1 MALAHNAVQEW
12 NDASRHLLHNCA
24 IGHTIMNKRVLTAL
38 YLVSLMLL
46 SGCLGSVR
54 DEVVT
59 TELPEDWQTRIGRTV
74 SQPQLVQYDS
84 CMELE
89 YNLKSSIAEEY
100 RTQLLQAVEEL
111 YYYGGGFFD
120 DGMVAESAME
130 DSSASAG
137 SAQPQTRTAGEDFS
151 GTNNQEQG
159 VDEADFIKTD
169 GYYIYVLQG
178 STLSIM
184 SIPEFGEI
192 DFASNT
198 TIEGSPISMM
208 LQGDRLIVLSSYN
221 PWSIDSEDPLYEY
234 LRWGGDYSEWRVNSM
249 TKYTTYDIS
258 NRTQPEIVQELYLEG
273 YNVDARE
280 IDGSIRA
287 ITHSWLNIPNLMSWL
302 NMPSVYYDLKWDD
315 PERKV
320 YREMIAYET
329 IQSNDEILGA
339 MDLEDLIPK
348 IYQRTNGEIIQHDM
362 RSESC
367 TNFAKPMD
375 GSSRGFTNI
384 LSLDLFSPTFD
395 FESDHLLGN
404 HPLVYA
410 SKDALVL
417 TENSWD
423 WWWFWGQDDAME
435 MTNIHTFDISV
446 PGVTT
451 YTGSGRIDGQ
461 ILNQFSI
468 SEYEGVLRVATTVG
482 QWNRWWM
489 DDPEPMSSSVITLVR
504 GVDIET
510 DQQVLLEYGRLD
522 GIAENERIWSA
533 RFVEDRAYLVTFE
546 QIDPLWTIDLSNPTT
561 PTILGELEVP
571 GVSTYIHPLHD
582 DMLLTIGMGPAGE
595 DGLGLDW
602 SSTRLSTFNIS
613 DLTQPAVADTLMLSP
628 VEDPETSGW
637 TWSYSEAK
645 YEHKA
650 FQYWGPKEMLAV
662 PLSTYRWVESY
673 NDEGRYNWHYEYVSK
688 AIIVNVD
695 EATGAM
701 SIHGEVNHSSLINQD
716 EGNYWWGG
724 NENIRRTI
732 FMGDYIYAFSG
743 AGITAHN
750 LTSMELSDVEVFDL
764 DQPEYEYYLY

>member
-1 MALAHNAVQEW
+1 MVT
-12 NDASRHLLHNCA
+12 S
-24 IGHTIMNKRVLTAL
+24 IVLVL
-38 YLVSLMLL
+38 LMLAA
-46 SGCLGSVR
+46 GCIGNVR
-54 DEVVT
+54 DEMNF
-59 TELPEDWQTRIGRTV
+59 TELPDDWKTKTQRTI
-74 SQPQLVQYDS
+74 SQPQLVQFDS
-84 CMELE
+84 CDNME
-89 YNLKSSIAEEY
+89 YSLKASIAEEY
-100 RTQLLQAVEEL
+100 RTELLQAVEEM
-111 YYYGGGFFD
+111 YYWGGGWLE
-120 DGMVAESAME
+120 DGMVAE
-130 DSSASAG
+130 ASMDGDTAT
-137 SAQPQTRTAGEDFS
+137 SNVAKSQPTRTEGEDFS

-178 STLSIM
+178 SSLSIM
-184 SIPEFGEI
+184 EIPEFGEI
-192 DFASNT
+192 EFASNSS
-198 TIEGSPISMM
+198 IEGSPISMM
-208 LQGDRLIVLSSYN
+208 LQDDRLIVLSSYN
-221 PWSIDSEDPLYEY
+221 PWSINSEDDLYEY
-234 LRWGGDYSEWRVNSM
+234 LRWGGEYSQWRVNSL
-249 TKYTTYDIS
+249 TKYTTFDIS
-258 NRTQPEIVQELYLEG
+258 NRSSPEIIQELYLEG

-287 ITHSWLNIPNLMSWL
+287 ITHSWLNIPGLLNWL
-302 NMPSVYYDLKWDD
+302 NMPSAYYELQWDD
-315 PERKV
+315 PERKT

-329 IQSNDEILGA
+329 IQANDEVLEAIA
-339 MDLEDLIPK
+339 LEDLVPK
-348 IYQRTNGEIIQHDM
+348 IYQRVGGEIVEHDM

-367 TNFAKPMD
+367 ENFAQPMD
-375 GSSRGFTNI
+375 GFSRGFTNI

-395 FESDHLLGN
+395 FESDHLLSN

-423 WWWFWGQDDAME
+423 WWWFWGQDDVDE

-461 ILNQFSI
+461 ILNQFCI
-468 SEYEGVLRVATTVG
+468 SEHEGVLRIATTVG

-489 DDPEPMSSSVITLVR
+489 EDPEPMSSSIVTLVR
-504 GVDIET
+504 GVNPET

-522 GIAENERIWSA
+522 GIAEDERIWSA

-546 QIDPLWTIDLSNPTT
+546 QIDPLWTIDLSDPAT

-582 DMLLTIGMGPAGE
+582 GMLLTIGMGPAGE

-613 DLTQPAVADTLMLSP
+613 DVTQPAVADTLMLSP
-628 VEDPETSGW
+628 VNDPEDNRW

-662 PLSTYRWVESY
+662 PLSTYRYIESH
-673 NDEGRYNWHYEYVSK
+673 DEDIGYHWSYEYISK

-695 EATGAM
+695 EATGSM
-701 SIHGEVNHSSLINQD
+701 SIHGEVNHSSLLND
-716 EGNYWWGG
+716 EERNHWWGG
-724 NENIRRTI
+724 NENIRRTV
-732 FMGDYIYAFSG
+732 FMGDYIYAISG
-743 AGITAHN
+743 AGITAHH
-750 LTSMELSDVEVFDL
+750 LDTMELSDVVMFEV
-764 DQPEYEYYLY
+764 EYSEYAYYY

>member
-1 MALAHNAVQEW
+1 MGRPKHVAF
-12 NDASRHLLHNCA
+12 LLIA
-24 IGHTIMNKRVLTAL
+24 
-38 YLVSLMLL
+38 LML
-46 SGCLGSVR
+46 SAGCIGKVR
-54 DEVVT
+54 DEINF
-59 TELPEDWQTRIGRTV
+59 TELPDDWKTKTQRTI
-74 SQPQLVQYDS
+74 SQPQLVQFDS
-84 CMELE
+84 CDDME
-89 YNLKSSIAEEY
+89 YSLKASIAEEY
-100 RTQLLQAVEEL
+100 RTGLLQAVEET
-111 YYYGGGFFD
+111 YYWGGGWLE
-120 DGMVAESAME
+120 DGVVAE
-130 DSSASAG
+130 ASMDGDTATITVPK
-137 SAQPQTRTAGEDFS
+137 SQPTRTEGEDFS

-178 STLSIM
+178 SSLSIM
-184 SIPEFGEI
+184 GIPEFGEI
-192 DFASNT
+192 EFASNSS
-198 TIEGSPISMM
+198 IEGSPISMM
-208 LQGDRLIVLSSYN
+208 LQDDRLIVLSSYN
-221 PWSIDSEDPLYEY
+221 PWSINSEDDLYEY
-234 LRWGGDYSEWRVNSM
+234 LRWGGEYSQWRVNSL
-249 TKYTTYDIS
+249 TKYTTFDIS
-258 NRTQPEIVQELYLEG
+258 NRSSPEIIQELYLEG

-287 ITHSWLNIPNLMSWL
+287 ITHSWLNIPGLSNWL
-302 NMPSVYYDLKWDD
+302 NMPSAYYDLEWDD
-315 PERKV
+315 PERKT

-329 IQSNDEILGA
+329 IQANDEVLEAIE
-339 MDLEDLIPK
+339 LEDLVPK
-348 IYQRTNGEIIQHDM
+348 IYQRVDGEIIEHDM

-367 TNFAKPMD
+367 ENFAQPMD
-375 GSSRGFTNI
+375 GFSRGFTNI
-384 LSLDLFSPTFD
+384 LSLDLFSPTFN
-395 FESDHLLGN
+395 FESDHLLSN

-423 WWWFWGQDDAME
+423 WWWFWGQDEVDE
-435 MTNIHTFDISV
+435 MTNIHTFDISI

-461 ILNQFSI
+461 ILNQFCI
-468 SEYEGVLRVATTVG
+468 SEHEGVLRIATTVG

-489 DDPEPMSSSVITLVR
+489 EDPEPMSSSLITLVR
-504 GVDIET
+504 GVNPET

-522 GIAENERIWSA
+522 GIAEDERIWSA

-546 QIDPLWTIDLSNPTT
+546 QIDPLWTIDLSNPAT

-582 DMLLTIGMGPAGE
+582 GMLLTIGMGPAGE

-628 VEDPETSGW
+628 VNDPEDNRW
-637 TWSYSEAK
+637 TWSYSEAM

-662 PLSTYRWVESY
+662 PLSTYRYIESY
-673 NDEGRYNWHYEYVSK
+673 EEDDGYHWSYEYVSK

-695 EATGAM
+695 EATGNM
-701 SIHGEVNHSSLINQD
+701 SVHGEVNHSSLVNH
-716 EGNYWWGG
+716 EGVNHWWGG

-732 FMGDYIYAFSG
+732 FMGDFIYAFSG
-743 AGITAHN
+743 AGITVHN
-750 LTSMELSDVEVFDL
+750 LTDMELTDVVMFEVEY
-764 DQPEYEYYLY
+764 PEYAYYDS

>member
-1 MALAHNAVQEW
+1 MLAAG
-12 NDASRHLLHNCA
+12 C
-24 IGHTIMNKRVLTAL
+24 IGN
-38 YLVSLMLL
+38 
-46 SGCLGSVR
+46 VR
-54 DEVVT
+54 DEINF
-59 TELPEDWQTRIGRTV
+59 TELPDDWKTKTQRTI
-74 SQPQLVQYDS
+74 SQPQLVQFDS
-84 CMELE
+84 CDNME
-89 YNLKSSIAEEY
+89 YSLKASIAEEY
-100 RTQLLQAVEEL
+100 RTELLQAVEEM
-111 YYYGGGFFD
+111 YYWGGGWLE
-120 DGMVAESAME
+120 DGMVAEAAM
-130 DSSASAG
+130 DGDAATSNVAKS
-137 SAQPQTRTAGEDFS
+137 QPTRTEGEDFS

-178 STLSIM
+178 SSLSIM
-184 SIPEFGEI
+184 EIPEFGEI
-192 DFASNT
+192 EFASNSS
-198 TIEGSPISMM
+198 IEGSPISMM
-208 LQGDRLIVLSSYN
+208 LQDDRLIVLSSYN
-221 PWSIDSEDPLYEY
+221 PWSISSEDDLYEY
-234 LRWGGDYSEWRVNSM
+234 LRWGGEYSQWRVNSL
-249 TKYTTYDIS
+249 TKYTTFDIS
-258 NRTQPEIVQELYLEG
+258 NRSSPEIIQELYLEG

-287 ITHSWLNIPNLMSWL
+287 ITHSWLNIPGLSNWL
-302 NMPSVYYDLKWDD
+302 NMPSAYYELQWDD
-315 PERKV
+315 PERKT

-329 IQSNDEILGA
+329 IQANDEVLEAIA
-339 MDLEDLIPK
+339 LEDLVPK
-348 IYQRTNGEIIQHDM
+348 IYQRVGGEIIEHDM

-367 TNFAKPMD
+367 ENFAQPMD
-375 GSSRGFTNI
+375 GFSRGFTNI

-395 FESDHLLGN
+395 FESDHLLSN

-423 WWWFWGQDDAME
+423 WWWFWGQDEVDE

-461 ILNQFSI
+461 ILNQFCI
-468 SEYEGVLRVATTVG
+468 SEHEGVLRIATTVG

-489 DDPEPMSSSVITLVR
+489 EDPEPMSSSIVTLVR
-504 GVDIET
+504 GVNPET

-522 GIAENERIWSA
+522 GIAEDERIWSA

-546 QIDPLWTIDLSNPTT
+546 QIDPLWTIDLSDPAT

-582 DMLLTIGMGPAGE
+582 GMLLTIGMGPAGE

-613 DLTQPAVADTLMLSP
+613 DVTQPAVADTLMLSP
-628 VEDPETSGW
+628 VNDPEDNRW

-662 PLSTYRWVESY
+662 PLSTYRYIESH
-673 NDEGRYNWHYEYVSK
+673 DEDVGYHWSYEYISK

-695 EATGAM
+695 EATGSM
-701 SIHGEVNHSSLINQD
+701 SIHGEVNHSSLLND
-716 EGNYWWGG
+716 EERNHWWGG
-724 NENIRRTI
+724 NENIRRTV
-732 FMGDYIYAFSG
+732 FMGDYIYAISG
-743 AGITAHN
+743 AGITAHH
-750 LTSMELSDVEVFDL
+750 LDTMELSDVVMFEV
-764 DQPEYEYYLY
+764 EYSEYAYYY

>member
-1 MALAHNAVQEW
+1 MLAAG
-12 NDASRHLLHNCA
+12 C
-24 IGHTIMNKRVLTAL
+24 IGN
-38 YLVSLMLL
+38 
-46 SGCLGSVR
+46 VR
-54 DEVVT
+54 DEINF
-59 TELPEDWQTRIGRTV
+59 TELPDDWKTKTQRTI
-74 SQPQLVQYDS
+74 SQPQLVQFDS
-84 CMELE
+84 CDNME
-89 YNLKSSIAEEY
+89 YSLKASIAEEY
-100 RTQLLQAVEEL
+100 RTELLQAVEEM
-111 YYYGGGFFD
+111 YYWGGGWLE
-120 DGMVAESAME
+120 DGMVAEAAM
-130 DSSASAG
+130 DGDAATSNVAKS
-137 SAQPQTRTAGEDFS
+137 QPTRTEGEDFS

-178 STLSIM
+178 SSLSIM
-184 SIPEFGEI
+184 EIPEFGEI
-192 DFASNT
+192 EFASNSS
-198 TIEGSPISMM
+198 IEGSPISMM
-208 LQGDRLIVLSSYN
+208 LQDDRLIVLSSYN
-221 PWSIDSEDPLYEY
+221 PWSINSEDDLYEY
-234 LRWGGDYSEWRVNSM
+234 LRWGGEYSQWRVNSL
-249 TKYTTYDIS
+249 TKYTTFDIS
-258 NRTQPEIVQELYLEG
+258 NRSSPEIIQELYLEG

-287 ITHSWLNIPNLMSWL
+287 ITHSWLNIPGLSNWL
-302 NMPSVYYDLKWDD
+302 NMPSAYYELQWDD
-315 PERKV
+315 PERKT

-329 IQSNDEILGA
+329 IQANDEVLEAIA
-339 MDLEDLIPK
+339 LEDLVPK
-348 IYQRTNGEIIQHDM
+348 IYQRVGGEIIEHDM

-367 TNFAKPMD
+367 ENFAQPMD
-375 GSSRGFTNI
+375 GFSRGFTNI

-395 FESDHLLGN
+395 FESDHLLSN

-423 WWWFWGQDDAME
+423 WWWFWGQDDVDE

-461 ILNQFSI
+461 ILNQFCI
-468 SEYEGVLRVATTVG
+468 SEHEGVLRIATTVG

-489 DDPEPMSSSVITLVR
+489 EDPEPMSSSIVTLVR
-504 GVDIET
+504 GVNPET
-510 DQQVLLEYGRLD
+510 DQQVLLEYGHLD
-522 GIAENERIWSA
+522 GIAEDERIWSA

-546 QIDPLWTIDLSNPTT
+546 QIDPLWTIDLSDPAT

-582 DMLLTIGMGPAGE
+582 GMLLTIGMGPAGE

-613 DLTQPAVADTLMLSP
+613 DVTQPAVADTLMLSP
-628 VEDPETSGW
+628 VNDPEDNRW

-662 PLSTYRWVESY
+662 PLSTYRYIESH
-673 NDEGRYNWHYEYVSK
+673 DEDVGYHWSYEYISK

-695 EATGAM
+695 EATGSM
-701 SIHGEVNHSSLINQD
+701 SIHGEVNHSSLLND
-716 EGNYWWGG
+716 EERNHWWGG
-724 NENIRRTI
+724 NENIRRTV
-732 FMGDYIYAFSG
+732 FMGDYIYAISG
-743 AGITAHN
+743 AGITAHH
-750 LTSMELSDVEVFDL
+750 LDTMELSDVVMFEV
-764 DQPEYEYYLY
+764 EYSEYAYYY

>member
-1 MALAHNAVQEW
+1 
-12 NDASRHLLHNCA
+12 
-24 IGHTIMNKRVLTAL
+24 MNKRMVTSIGLVL
-38 YLVSLMLL
+38 LMLAA
-46 SGCLGSVR
+46 GCIGNVR
-54 DEVVT
+54 DEIII
-59 TELPEDWQTRIGRTV
+59 ELPDDWKTKTSRTI
-74 SQPQLVQYDS
+74 SQPQLVQFDS
-84 CMELE
+84 CDNME
-89 YNLKSSIAEEY
+89 YSLKASIAEEY
-100 RTQLLQAVEEL
+100 RTELLQAVEEM
-111 YYYGGGFFD
+111 YYWGGGWLE
-120 DGMVAESAME
+120 DGMVAE
-130 DSSASAG
+130 ASMDGDTAT
-137 SAQPQTRTAGEDFS
+137 SNVAKSQPTRTEGEDFS

-178 STLSIM
+178 SSLSIM
-184 SIPEFGEI
+184 EIPEFGEI
-192 DFASNT
+192 EFASNSS
-198 TIEGSPISMM
+198 IEGSPISMM
-208 LQGDRLIVLSSYN
+208 LQDDRLIVLSSYN
-221 PWSIDSEDPLYEY
+221 PWSISSEDDLYEY
-234 LRWGGDYSEWRVNSM
+234 LRWGGEYSQWRVNSL
-249 TKYTTYDIS
+249 TKYTTFDIS
-258 NRTQPEIVQELYLEG
+258 NRSSPEIIQELYLEG

-287 ITHSWLNIPNLMSWL
+287 ITHSWLNIPGLSNWL
-302 NMPSVYYDLKWDD
+302 NMPSAYYELQWDD
-315 PERKV
+315 PERKT

-329 IQSNDEILGA
+329 IQANDEVLEAIA
-339 MDLEDLIPK
+339 LEDLVPK
-348 IYQRTNGEIIQHDM
+348 IYQRVGGEIIEHDM

-367 TNFAKPMD
+367 ENFAQPMD
-375 GSSRGFTNI
+375 GFSRGFTNI

-395 FESDHLLGN
+395 FESDHLLSN

-423 WWWFWGQDDAME
+423 WWWFWGQDDVDE

-461 ILNQFSI
+461 ILNQFCI
-468 SEYEGVLRVATTVG
+468 SEHEGVLRIATTVG

-489 DDPEPMSSSVITLVR
+489 EDPEPMSSSIVTLVR
-504 GVDIET
+504 GVNPET

-522 GIAENERIWSA
+522 GIAEDERIWSA

-546 QIDPLWTIDLSNPTT
+546 QIDPLWTIDLSDPAT

-582 DMLLTIGMGPAGE
+582 GMLLTIGMGPAGE

-613 DLTQPAVADTLMLSP
+613 DVTQPAVADTLMLSP
-628 VEDPETSGW
+628 VNDPEDNRW

-662 PLSTYRWVESY
+662 PLSTYRYIESH
-673 NDEGRYNWHYEYVSK
+673 DEDVGYHWSYEYISK

-695 EATGAM
+695 EATGSM
-701 SIHGEVNHSSLINQD
+701 SIHGEVNHSSLLND
-716 EGNYWWGG
+716 EERNHWWGG
-724 NENIRRTI
+724 NENIRRTV
-732 FMGDYIYAFSG
+732 FMGDYIYAISG
-743 AGITAHN
+743 AGITAHH
-750 LTSMELSDVEVFDL
+750 LDTMELSDVVMFEV
-764 DQPEYEYYLY
+764 EYSEYAYYY

>member
-1 MALAHNAVQEW
+1 
-12 NDASRHLLHNCA
+12 
-24 IGHTIMNKRVLTAL
+24 MNKRMVTSIVLVL
-38 YLVSLMLL
+38 LMLAA
-46 SGCLGSVR
+46 GCIGNVR
-54 DEVVT
+54 DEMNF
-59 TELPEDWQTRIGRTV
+59 TELPDDWKTKTQRTI
-74 SQPQLVQYDS
+74 SQPQLVQFDS
-84 CMELE
+84 CDNME
-89 YNLKSSIAEEY
+89 YSLKASIAEEY
-100 RTQLLQAVEEL
+100 RTELLQAVEEM
-111 YYYGGGFFD
+111 YYWGGGWLE
-120 DGMVAESAME
+120 DGMVAE
-130 DSSASAG
+130 ASMDGDTAT
-137 SAQPQTRTAGEDFS
+137 SNVAKSQPTRTEGEDFS

-178 STLSIM
+178 SSLSIM
-184 SIPEFGEI
+184 EIPEFGEI
-192 DFASNT
+192 EFASNSS
-198 TIEGSPISMM
+198 IEGSPISMM
-208 LQGDRLIVLSSYN
+208 LQDDRLIVLSSYN
-221 PWSIDSEDPLYEY
+221 PWSISSEDDLYEY
-234 LRWGGDYSEWRVNSM
+234 LRWGGEYSQWRVNSL
-249 TKYTTYDIS
+249 TKYTTFDIS
-258 NRTQPEIVQELYLEG
+258 NRSSPEIIQELYLEG

-287 ITHSWLNIPNLMSWL
+287 ITHSWLNIPGLSNWL
-302 NMPSVYYDLKWDD
+302 NMPSAYYELQWDD
-315 PERKV
+315 PERKT

-329 IQSNDEILGA
+329 IQANDEVLEAIA
-339 MDLEDLIPK
+339 LEDLVPK
-348 IYQRTNGEIIQHDM
+348 IYQRVGGEIIEHDM

-367 TNFAKPMD
+367 ENFAQPMD
-375 GSSRGFTNI
+375 GFSRGFTNI

-395 FESDHLLGN
+395 FESDHLLSN

-423 WWWFWGQDDAME
+423 WWWFWGQDEVDE

-461 ILNQFSI
+461 ILNQFCI
-468 SEYEGVLRVATTVG
+468 SEHEGVLRIATTVG

-489 DDPEPMSSSVITLVR
+489 EDPEPMSSSIVTLVR
-504 GVDIET
+504 GVNPET

-522 GIAENERIWSA
+522 GIAEDERIWSA

-546 QIDPLWTIDLSNPTT
+546 QIDPLWTIDLSDPAT

-582 DMLLTIGMGPAGE
+582 GMLLTIGMGPAGE

-613 DLTQPAVADTLMLSP
+613 DVTQPAVADTLMLSP
-628 VEDPETSGW
+628 VNDPEDNRW

-662 PLSTYRWVESY
+662 PLSTYRYIESH
-673 NDEGRYNWHYEYVSK
+673 DEDIGYHWSYEYISK

-695 EATGAM
+695 EATGSM
-701 SIHGEVNHSSLINQD
+701 SIHGEVNHSSLLND
-716 EGNYWWGG
+716 EERNHWWGG

-732 FMGDYIYAFSG
+732 FMGDYIYAISG
-743 AGITAHN
+743 AGITAHH
-750 LTSMELSDVEVFDL
+750 LDTMELSDVVMFEV
-764 DQPEYEYYLY
+764 EYSEYAYYY

>member
-1 MALAHNAVQEW
+1 
-12 NDASRHLLHNCA
+12 
-24 IGHTIMNKRVLTAL
+24 MNKRMVTSIGLVL
-38 YLVSLMLL
+38 LMLAA
-46 SGCLGSVR
+46 GCIGNVR
-54 DEVVT
+54 DEINF
-59 TELPEDWQTRIGRTV
+59 TELPDDWKTKTQRTI
-74 SQPQLVQYDS
+74 SQPQLVQFDS
-84 CMELE
+84 CDNME
-89 YNLKSSIAEEY
+89 YSLKASIAEEY
-100 RTQLLQAVEEL
+100 RTELLQAVEEM
-111 YYYGGGFFD
+111 YYWGGGWLE
-120 DGMVAESAME
+120 DGMVAE
-130 DSSASAG
+130 ASMDGDTAT
-137 SAQPQTRTAGEDFS
+137 SNVAKSQPTRTEGEDFS

-178 STLSIM
+178 SSLSIM
-184 SIPEFGEI
+184 EIPEFGEI
-192 DFASNT
+192 EFASNS

-208 LQGDRLIVLSSYN
+208 LEDDRLIVLSSYN
-221 PWSIDSEDPLYEY
+221 PWSINSEDDLYEY
-234 LRWGGDYSEWRVNSM
+234 LRWGGEYSQWRVNSL
-249 TKYTTYDIS
+249 TKYTTFDIS
-258 NRTQPEIVQELYLEG
+258 NRSSPEIIQELYLEG

-287 ITHSWLNIPNLMSWL
+287 ITHSWLNIPGLSNWL
-302 NMPSVYYDLKWDD
+302 NMPSAYYELQWDD
-315 PERKV
+315 PERKT

-329 IQSNDEILGA
+329 IQANDEVLEAIA
-339 MDLEDLIPK
+339 LEDLVPK
-348 IYQRTNGEIIQHDM
+348 IYQRVGGEIIEHDM

-367 TNFAKPMD
+367 ENFAQPMD
-375 GSSRGFTNI
+375 GFSRGFTNI

-395 FESDHLLGN
+395 FESDHLLSN

-423 WWWFWGQDDAME
+423 WWWFWGQDEVDE

-461 ILNQFSI
+461 ILNQFCI
-468 SEYEGVLRVATTVG
+468 SEHEGVLRIATTVG

-489 DDPEPMSSSVITLVR
+489 EDPEPMSSSIVTLVR
-504 GVDIET
+504 GVNPET

-522 GIAENERIWSA
+522 GIAEDERIWSA

-546 QIDPLWTIDLSNPTT
+546 QIDPLWTIDLSDPAT

-582 DMLLTIGMGPAGE
+582 GMLLTIGMGPAGE

-613 DLTQPAVADTLMLSP
+613 DVTQPAVADTLMLSP
-628 VEDPETSGW
+628 VNDPEDNRW

-662 PLSTYRWVESY
+662 PLSTYRYIESH
-673 NDEGRYNWHYEYVSK
+673 DEDVGYHWSYEYISK

-695 EATGAM
+695 EATGSM
-701 SIHGEVNHSSLINQD
+701 SIHGEVNHSSLLND
-716 EGNYWWGG
+716 EERNHWWGG
-724 NENIRRTI
+724 NENIRRTV
-732 FMGDYIYAFSG
+732 FMGDYIYAISG
-743 AGITAHN
+743 AGITAHH
-750 LTSMELSDVEVFDL
+750 LDTMELSDVVMFEV
-764 DQPEYEYYLY
+764 EYSEYAYYY

>member
-1 MALAHNAVQEW
+1 MGRPKRIAF
-12 NDASRHLLHNCA
+12 LLIA
-24 IGHTIMNKRVLTAL
+24 
-38 YLVSLMLL
+38 LML
-46 SGCLGSVR
+46 SAGCIGNVR
-54 DEVVT
+54 DEII
-59 TELPEDWQTRIGRTV
+59 TELPDDWKTKTQRTI
-74 SQPQLVQYDS
+74 SQPQLVQFDS
-84 CMELE
+84 CDDME
-89 YNLKSSIAEEY
+89 YSLKASIAEEY
-100 RTQLLQAVEEL
+100 RTELLQAVEEI
-111 YYYGGGFFD
+111 YYWGGGWLE
-120 DGMVAESAME
+120 DGMVAEASMDGDSATTTAPK
-130 DSSASAG
+130 S
-137 SAQPQTRTAGEDFS
+137 QPTRTEGEDFS

-178 STLSIM
+178 SSLSIM
-184 SIPEFGEI
+184 EIPEFGEI
-192 DFASNT
+192 EFTSNFS
-198 TIEGSPISMM
+198 IEGSPISMM

-221 PWSIDSEDPLYEY
+221 PWSINSEDDLYEY
-234 LRWGGDYSEWRVNSM
+234 LRWGGEYSQWRVNSL
-249 TKYTTYDIS
+249 TKYTTFDIS
-258 NRTQPEIVQELYLEG
+258 NRSSPEIIQELYLEG

-280 IDGSIRA
+280 IDGSVRA
-287 ITHSWLNIPNLMSWL
+287 ITHSWLNIPGLSNWL
-302 NMPSVYYDLKWDD
+302 NMPSAYYDLEWDD
-315 PERKV
+315 PERKT

-329 IQSNDEILGA
+329 IQANDKVLEAIA
-339 MDLEDLIPK
+339 LEDLVPK
-348 IYQRTNGEIIQHDM
+348 IYQRVDGEIIEHDM

-367 TNFAKPMD
+367 ENFAQPMD
-375 GSSRGFTNI
+375 GFSRGFTNI
-384 LSLDLFSPTFD
+384 LSLDLFSPRFV
-395 FESDHLLGN
+395 FESDHLLSN

-423 WWWFWGQDDAME
+423 WWWFWGQDEVDE

-461 ILNQFSI
+461 ILNQFCI
-468 SEYEGVLRVATTVG
+468 SEHEGVLRIATTVG

-489 DDPEPMSSSVITLVR
+489 DDIEPMSSSIVTLVR
-504 GVDIET
+504 GVNPET

-522 GIAENERIWSA
+522 GIAEDERIWSA

-546 QIDPLWTIDLSNPTT
+546 QIDPLWTIDLSNPAT

-582 DMLLTIGMGPAGE
+582 GMLLTIGMGPAGE

-613 DLTQPAVADTLMLSP
+613 DLTQPEVADTLMLSP
-628 VEDPETSGW
+628 VNDPEDNRW
-637 TWSYSEAK
+637 TWSYSEAM

-662 PLSTYRWVESY
+662 PLSTYRYIESY
-673 NDEGRYNWHYEYVSK
+673 EEGIGYHWSYEYVSK

-695 EATGAM
+695 EATGSM
-701 SIHGEVNHSSLINQD
+701 SVHGEVNHSSLVNHED
-716 EGNYWWGG
+716 VNHWWGG

-732 FMGDYIYAFSG
+732 FMGDFIYAFSG
-743 AGITAHN
+743 AGITVHN
-750 LTSMELSDVEVFDL
+750 LTDMELTDVVMFEVEY
-764 DQPEYEYYLY
+764 PEYAYYDS

>member
-1 MALAHNAVQEW
+1 MVT
-12 NDASRHLLHNCA
+12 S
-24 IGHTIMNKRVLTAL
+24 IGLVL
-38 YLVSLMLL
+38 LMLAA
-46 SGCLGSVR
+46 GCIGNVR
-54 DEVVT
+54 DEIII
-59 TELPEDWQTRIGRTV
+59 ELPDDWKTKTSRTI
-74 SQPQLVQYDS
+74 SQPQLVQFDS
-84 CMELE
+84 CDNME
-89 YNLKSSIAEEY
+89 YSLKASIAEEY
-100 RTQLLQAVEEL
+100 RTELLQAVEEM
-111 YYYGGGFFD
+111 YYWGGGWLE
-120 DGMVAESAME
+120 DGMVAEAAM
-130 DSSASAG
+130 DGDAATSNVAKS
-137 SAQPQTRTAGEDFS
+137 QPTRTEGEDFS

-178 STLSIM
+178 SSLSIM
-184 SIPEFGEI
+184 EIPEFGEI
-192 DFASNT
+192 EFASNS

-208 LQGDRLIVLSSYN
+208 LQDDRLIVLSSYN
-221 PWSIDSEDPLYEY
+221 PWSISSEDDLYEY
-234 LRWGGDYSEWRVNSM
+234 LRWDGEYSQWRVNSL
-249 TKYTTYDIS
+249 TKYTTFDIS
-258 NRTQPEIVQELYLEG
+258 NRSSPEIIQELYLEG

-287 ITHSWLNIPNLMSWL
+287 ITHSWLNIPGLLNWL
-302 NMPSVYYDLKWDD
+302 NMPSAYYELQWDD
-315 PERKV
+315 PERKT

-329 IQSNDEILGA
+329 IQANDEVLEAIA
-339 MDLEDLIPK
+339 LEDLVPK
-348 IYQRTNGEIIQHDM
+348 IYQRVGGEIVEHDM

-367 TNFAKPMD
+367 ENFAQPMD
-375 GSSRGFTNI
+375 GFSRGFTNI
-384 LSLDLFSPTFD
+384 LSLDLFSSTFD
-395 FESDHLLGN
+395 FESEHLLSN

-423 WWWFWGQDDAME
+423 WWWFWGQDEVDE

-461 ILNQFSI
+461 ILNQFCI
-468 SEYEGVLRVATTVG
+468 SEHEGVLRIATTVG

-489 DDPEPMSSSVITLVR
+489 EDPEPMSSSIVTLVR
-504 GVDIET
+504 GVNPET

-522 GIAENERIWSA
+522 GIAEDERIWSA

-546 QIDPLWTIDLSNPTT
+546 QIDPLWTIDLSDPAT

-582 DMLLTIGMGPAGE
+582 GMLLTIGMGPAGE

-613 DLTQPAVADTLMLSP
+613 DVTQPAVADTLMLSP
-628 VEDPETSGW
+628 VNDPEDNRW

-662 PLSTYRWVESY
+662 PLSTYRYIESH
-673 NDEGRYNWHYEYVSK
+673 DEDVGYHWSYEYISK

-695 EATGAM
+695 EATGSM
-701 SIHGEVNHSSLINQD
+701 SIHGEVNHSSLLND
-716 EGNYWWGG
+716 EERNHWWGG
-724 NENIRRTI
+724 NENIRRTV
-732 FMGDYIYAFSG
+732 FMGDYIYAISG
-743 AGITAHN
+743 AGITAHH
-750 LTSMELSDVEVFDL
+750 LDTMELSDVVMFEV
-764 DQPEYEYYLY
+764 EYSEYAYYY

>member
-1 MALAHNAVQEW
+1 
-12 NDASRHLLHNCA
+12 
-24 IGHTIMNKRVLTAL
+24 MNKRMVTSIVLVL
-38 YLVSLMLL
+38 LMLAA
-46 SGCLGSVR
+46 GCIGN
-54 DEVVT
+54 VT
-59 TELPEDWQTRIGRTV
+59 VLPEDWKTKTQRTI
-74 SQPQLVQYDS
+74 SQPQLVQFDS
-84 CMELE
+84 CDNME
-89 YNLKSSIAEEY
+89 YSLKASIAEEY
-100 RTQLLQAVEEL
+100 RTELLQAVEEM
-111 YYYGGGFFD
+111 YYWGGGWLE
-120 DGMVAESAME
+120 DGMVAE
-130 DSSASAG
+130 ASMDGDTAT
-137 SAQPQTRTAGEDFS
+137 SNVAKSQPTRTEGEDFS

-178 STLSIM
+178 SSLSIM
-184 SIPEFGEI
+184 EIPEFGEI
-192 DFASNT
+192 EFASNSS
-198 TIEGSPISMM
+198 IEGSPISMM
-208 LQGDRLIVLSSYN
+208 LQDDRLIVLSSYN
-221 PWSIDSEDPLYEY
+221 PWSINSEDDLYEY
-234 LRWGGDYSEWRVNSM
+234 LRWGGEYSQWRVNSL
-249 TKYTTYDIS
+249 TKYTTFDIS
-258 NRTQPEIVQELYLEG
+258 NRSSPEIIQELYLEG

-287 ITHSWLNIPNLMSWL
+287 ITHSWLNIPGLSNWL
-302 NMPSVYYDLKWDD
+302 NMPSAYYELQWDD
-315 PERKV
+315 PERKT

-329 IQSNDEILGA
+329 IQANDEVLEAIA
-339 MDLEDLIPK
+339 LEDLVPK
-348 IYQRTNGEIIQHDM
+348 IYQRVGGEIVEHDM

-367 TNFAKPMD
+367 ENFAQPMD
-375 GSSRGFTNI
+375 GFSRGFTNI

-395 FESDHLLGN
+395 FESDHLLSN

-423 WWWFWGQDDAME
+423 WWWFWGQDEVDE

-461 ILNQFSI
+461 ILNQFCI
-468 SEYEGVLRVATTVG
+468 SEHEGVLRIATTVG

-489 DDPEPMSSSVITLVR
+489 EDPEPMSSSIVTLVR
-504 GVDIET
+504 GVNPET

-522 GIAENERIWSA
+522 GIAEDERIWSA

-546 QIDPLWTIDLSNPTT
+546 QIDPLWTIDLSDPAT

-582 DMLLTIGMGPAGE
+582 GMLLTIGMGPAGE

-613 DLTQPAVADTLMLSP
+613 DVTQPAVADTLMLSP
-628 VEDPETSGW
+628 VNDPEDNRW

-662 PLSTYRWVESY
+662 PLSTYRYIESH
-673 NDEGRYNWHYEYVSK
+673 DEDVGYHWSYEYISK

-695 EATGAM
+695 EATGSM
-701 SIHGEVNHSSLINQD
+701 SIHGEVNHSSLLND
-716 EGNYWWGG
+716 EERNHWWGG
-724 NENIRRTI
+724 NENIRRTV
-732 FMGDYIYAFSG
+732 FMGDYIYAISG
-743 AGITAHN
+743 AGITAHH
-750 LTSMELSDVEVFDL
+750 LDTMELSDVVMFEV
-764 DQPEYEYYLY
+764 EYSEYAYYY

>member
-1 MALAHNAVQEW
+1 ME
-12 NDASRHLLHNCA
+12 
-24 IGHTIMNKRVLTAL
+24 
-38 YLVSLMLL
+38 YSL
-46 SGCLGSVR
+46 
-54 DEVVT
+54 
-59 TELPEDWQTRIGRTV
+59 
-74 SQPQLVQYDS
+74 
-84 CMELE
+84 
-89 YNLKSSIAEEY
+89 KASIAEEY
-100 RTQLLQAVEEL
+100 RTELLQAVEEM
-111 YYYGGGFFD
+111 YYWGGGWLE
-120 DGMVAESAME
+120 DGMVAE
-130 DSSASAG
+130 ASMDGDTAT
-137 SAQPQTRTAGEDFS
+137 SNVAKSQPTRTEGEDFS

-178 STLSIM
+178 SSLSIM
-184 SIPEFGEI
+184 EIPEFGEI
-192 DFASNT
+192 EFASNSS
-198 TIEGSPISMM
+198 IEGSPISMM
-208 LQGDRLIVLSSYN
+208 LQDDRLIVLSSYN
-221 PWSIDSEDPLYEY
+221 PWSISSEDDLYEY
-234 LRWGGDYSEWRVNSM
+234 LRWGGEYSQWRVNSL
-249 TKYTTYDIS
+249 TKYTTFDIS
-258 NRTQPEIVQELYLEG
+258 NRSSPEIIQELYLEG

-287 ITHSWLNIPNLMSWL
+287 ITHSWLNIPGLSNWL
-302 NMPSVYYDLKWDD
+302 NMPSAYYELQWDD
-315 PERKV
+315 PERKA

-329 IQSNDEILGA
+329 IQANDEVLEAIA
-339 MDLEDLIPK
+339 LEDLVPK
-348 IYQRTNGEIIQHDM
+348 IYQRVGGEIIEHDM

-367 TNFAKPMD
+367 ENFAQPMD
-375 GSSRGFTNI
+375 GFSRGFTNI

-395 FESDHLLGN
+395 FESDHLLSN

-423 WWWFWGQDDAME
+423 WWWFWGQDEVDE

-461 ILNQFSI
+461 ILNQFCI
-468 SEYEGVLRVATTVG
+468 SEHEGVLRIATTVG

-489 DDPEPMSSSVITLVR
+489 EDPEPMSSSIVTLVR
-504 GVDIET
+504 GVNPET

-522 GIAENERIWSA
+522 GIAEDERIWSA

-546 QIDPLWTIDLSNPTT
+546 QIDPLWTIDLSDPAT

-582 DMLLTIGMGPAGE
+582 GMLLTIGMGPAGE

-613 DLTQPAVADTLMLSP
+613 DVTQPAVADTLMLSP
-628 VEDPETSGW
+628 VNDPEDNRW

-662 PLSTYRWVESY
+662 PLSTYRYIESH
-673 NDEGRYNWHYEYVSK
+673 DEDIGYHWSYEYISK

-695 EATGAM
+695 EATGSM
-701 SIHGEVNHSSLINQD
+701 SIHGEVNHSSLLND
-716 EGNYWWGG
+716 EERNHWWGG
-724 NENIRRTI
+724 NENIRRTV
-732 FMGDYIYAFSG
+732 FMGDYIYAISG
-743 AGITAHN
+743 AGITAHH
-750 LTSMELSDVEVFDL
+750 LDTMELSDVVMFEVEY
-764 DQPEYEYYLY
+764 PEYAYYDY

>member
-1 MALAHNAVQEW
+1 
-12 NDASRHLLHNCA
+12 
-24 IGHTIMNKRVLTAL
+24 MNKRMVVSIGLVL
-38 YLVSLMLL
+38 LMLAA
-46 SGCLGSVR
+46 GCIGNVR
-54 DEVVT
+54 DEINVT
-59 TELPEDWQTRIGRTV
+59 VLPEDWKTKTQRTI
-74 SQPQLVQYDS
+74 SQPQLVQFDS
-84 CMELE
+84 CDNME
-89 YNLKSSIAEEY
+89 YSLKASIAEEY
-100 RTQLLQAVEEL
+100 RTELLQAVEEM
-111 YYYGGGFFD
+111 YYWGGGWLE
-120 DGMVAESAME
+120 DGMVAE
-130 DSSASAG
+130 ASMDGDTAT
-137 SAQPQTRTAGEDFS
+137 SNVAKSQPTRTEGEDFS

-178 STLSIM
+178 SSLSIM
-184 SIPEFGEI
+184 EIPEFGEI
-192 DFASNT
+192 EFASNS

-208 LQGDRLIVLSSYN
+208 LQDDRLIVLSSYN
-221 PWSIDSEDPLYEY
+221 PWSINSEDDLYEY
-234 LRWGGDYSEWRVNSM
+234 LRWGGEYSQWRVNSL
-249 TKYTTYDIS
+249 TKYTTFDIS
-258 NRTQPEIVQELYLEG
+258 NRSSPEIIQELYLEG

-287 ITHSWLNIPNLMSWL
+287 ITHSWLNIPGLSNWL
-302 NMPSVYYDLKWDD
+302 NMPSAYYELQWDD
-315 PERKV
+315 PERKT

-329 IQSNDEILGA
+329 IQANDEVLEAIA
-339 MDLEDLIPK
+339 LEDLVPK
-348 IYQRTNGEIIQHDM
+348 IYQRVGGEIIEHDM

-367 TNFAKPMD
+367 ENFAQPMD
-375 GSSRGFTNI
+375 GFSRGFTNI

-395 FESDHLLGN
+395 FESDHLLSN

-423 WWWFWGQDDAME
+423 WWWFWGQDEVDE

-461 ILNQFSI
+461 ILNQFCI
-468 SEYEGVLRVATTVG
+468 SEHEGVLRIATTVG

-489 DDPEPMSSSVITLVR
+489 EDPEPMSSSIVTLVR
-504 GVDIET
+504 GVNPET

-522 GIAENERIWSA
+522 GIAEDERIWSA

-546 QIDPLWTIDLSNPTT
+546 QIDPLWTIDLSDPAT

-582 DMLLTIGMGPAGE
+582 GMLLTIGMGPAGE

-613 DLTQPAVADTLMLSP
+613 DVTQPAVADTLMLSP
-628 VEDPETSGW
+628 VNDPEDNRW

-662 PLSTYRWVESY
+662 PLSTYRYIESH
-673 NDEGRYNWHYEYVSK
+673 DEDVGYHWSYEYISK

-695 EATGAM
+695 EATGSM
-701 SIHGEVNHSSLINQD
+701 SIHGEVNHSSLLND
-716 EGNYWWGG
+716 EERNHWWGG

-732 FMGDYIYAFSG
+732 FMGDYIYAISG
-743 AGITAHN
+743 AGITAHH
-750 LTSMELSDVEVFDL
+750 LDTMELSDVVMFEV
-764 DQPEYEYYLY
+764 EYSEYAYYY

>member
-1 MALAHNAVQEW
+1 
-12 NDASRHLLHNCA
+12 
-24 IGHTIMNKRVLTAL
+24 MNKRMVTSIGLVL
-38 YLVSLMLL
+38 LMLAA
-46 SGCLGSVR
+46 GCIGNVR
-54 DEVVT
+54 DEINF
-59 TELPEDWQTRIGRTV
+59 TELPDDWKTKTQRTI
-74 SQPQLVQYDS
+74 SQPQLVQFDS
-84 CMELE
+84 CDNME
-89 YNLKSSIAEEY
+89 YSLKASIAEEY
-100 RTQLLQAVEEL
+100 RTELLQAVEEM
-111 YYYGGGFFD
+111 YYWGGGWLE
-120 DGMVAESAME
+120 DGMVAEAAM
-130 DSSASAG
+130 DGDAATSNVAKS
-137 SAQPQTRTAGEDFS
+137 QPTRTEGEDFS

-178 STLSIM
+178 SSLSIM
-184 SIPEFGEI
+184 EIPEFGEI
-192 DFASNT
+192 EFASNSS
-198 TIEGSPISMM
+198 IEGSPISMM
-208 LQGDRLIVLSSYN
+208 LQDDRLIVLSSYN
-221 PWSIDSEDPLYEY
+221 PWSISSEDDLYEY
-234 LRWGGDYSEWRVNSM
+234 LRWDGEYSQWRVNSL
-249 TKYTTYDIS
+249 TKYTTFDIS
-258 NRTQPEIVQELYLEG
+258 NRSSPEIIQELYLEG

-287 ITHSWLNIPNLMSWL
+287 ITHSWLNIPGLSNWL
-302 NMPSVYYDLKWDD
+302 NMPSAYYELQWDD
-315 PERKV
+315 PERKT

-329 IQSNDEILGA
+329 IQANDEVLEAIA
-339 MDLEDLIPK
+339 LEDLVPK
-348 IYQRTNGEIIQHDM
+348 IYQRVGGEIIEHDM

-367 TNFAKPMD
+367 ENFAQPMD
-375 GSSRGFTNI
+375 GFSRGFTNI

-395 FESDHLLGN
+395 FESDHLLSN

-423 WWWFWGQDDAME
+423 WWWFWGQDEVDE

-461 ILNQFSI
+461 ILNQFCI
-468 SEYEGVLRVATTVG
+468 SEHEGVLRIATTVG

-489 DDPEPMSSSVITLVR
+489 EDPEPMSSSIVTLVR
-504 GVDIET
+504 GVNPET

-522 GIAENERIWSA
+522 GIAEDERIWSA

-546 QIDPLWTIDLSNPTT
+546 QIDPLWTIDLSDPAT

-582 DMLLTIGMGPAGE
+582 GMLLTIGMGPAGE

-613 DLTQPAVADTLMLSP
+613 DVTQPAVADTLMLSP
-628 VEDPETSGW
+628 VNDPEDNRW

-662 PLSTYRWVESY
+662 PLSTYRYIESH
-673 NDEGRYNWHYEYVSK
+673 DEDVGYHWSYEYISK

-695 EATGAM
+695 EATGSM
-701 SIHGEVNHSSLINQD
+701 SIHGEVNHSSLLND
-716 EGNYWWGG
+716 EERNHWWGG

-732 FMGDYIYAFSG
+732 FMGDYIYAISG
-743 AGITAHN
+743 AGITAHH
-750 LTSMELSDVEVFDL
+750 LDTMELSDVVMFEV
-764 DQPEYEYYLY
+764 EYSEYAYYY

>member
-1 MALAHNAVQEW
+1 
-12 NDASRHLLHNCA
+12 
-24 IGHTIMNKRVLTAL
+24 MNKRMVTSIGLVL
-38 YLVSLMLL
+38 LMLAA
-46 SGCLGSVR
+46 GCIGNVR
-54 DEVVT
+54 DEIII
-59 TELPEDWQTRIGRTV
+59 ELPNDWKTKTSRTI
-74 SQPQLVQYDS
+74 SQPQLVQFDS
-84 CMELE
+84 CNNME
-89 YNLKSSIAEEY
+89 YSLKASIAEEY
-100 RTQLLQAVEEL
+100 RTELLQAVEEM
-111 YYYGGGFFD
+111 YYWGGGWLE
-120 DGMVAESAME
+120 DGMVAE
-130 DSSASAG
+130 ASMDGDTAT
-137 SAQPQTRTAGEDFS
+137 SNVAKSQPTRTEGEDFS

-178 STLSIM
+178 SSLSIM
-184 SIPEFGEI
+184 EIPEFGEI
-192 DFASNT
+192 EFASNSS
-198 TIEGSPISMM
+198 IEGSPISMM
-208 LQGDRLIVLSSYN
+208 LQDDRLIVLSSYN
-221 PWSIDSEDPLYEY
+221 PWSISSEDDLYEY
-234 LRWGGDYSEWRVNSM
+234 LRWGGEYSQWRVNSL
-249 TKYTTYDIS
+249 TKYTTFDIS
-258 NRTQPEIVQELYLEG
+258 NRSSPEIIQELYLEG

-287 ITHSWLNIPNLMSWL
+287 ITHSWLNIPGLSNWL
-302 NMPSVYYDLKWDD
+302 NMPSAYYELQWDD
-315 PERKV
+315 PERKT

-329 IQSNDEILGA
+329 IQANDEVLEAIA
-339 MDLEDLIPK
+339 LEDLVPK
-348 IYQRTNGEIIQHDM
+348 IYQRVDGEIIEHDM

-367 TNFAKPMD
+367 ENFAQPMD
-375 GSSRGFTNI
+375 GFSRGFTNI

-395 FESDHLLGN
+395 FESDHLLSN

-423 WWWFWGQDDAME
+423 WWWFWGQDEVDE

-461 ILNQFSI
+461 ILNQFCI
-468 SEYEGVLRVATTVG
+468 SEHEGVLRIATTVG

-489 DDPEPMSSSVITLVR
+489 EDPEPMSSSIVTLVR
-504 GVDIET
+504 GVNPET

-522 GIAENERIWSA
+522 GIAEDERIWSA

-546 QIDPLWTIDLSNPTT
+546 QIDPLWTIDLSDPAT

-582 DMLLTIGMGPAGE
+582 GMLLTIGMGPAGE

-613 DLTQPAVADTLMLSP
+613 DVTQPAVADTLMLSP
-628 VEDPETSGW
+628 VNDPEDNRW

-662 PLSTYRWVESY
+662 PLSTYRYIESH
-673 NDEGRYNWHYEYVSK
+673 DEDVGYHWSYEYISK

-695 EATGAM
+695 EATGSM
-701 SIHGEVNHSSLINQD
+701 SIHGEVNHSSLLND
-716 EGNYWWGG
+716 EERNHWWGG
-724 NENIRRTI
+724 NENIRRTV
-732 FMGDYIYAFSG
+732 FMGDYIYAISG
-743 AGITAHN
+743 AGITAHH
-750 LTSMELSDVEVFDL
+750 LDTMELSDVVMFEV
-764 DQPEYEYYLY
+764 EYYSEYAYYY

>member
-1 MALAHNAVQEW
+1 ML
-12 NDASRHLLHNCA
+12 
-24 IGHTIMNKRVLTAL
+24 MNKRMVTSIGLVL
-38 YLVSLMLL
+38 LMLAA
-46 SGCLGSVR
+46 GCIGNVR
-54 DEVVT
+54 DEINF
-59 TELPEDWQTRIGRTV
+59 TELPDDWKTKTQRTI
-74 SQPQLVQYDS
+74 SQPQLVQFDS
-84 CMELE
+84 CDNME
-89 YNLKSSIAEEY
+89 YSLKASIAEEY
-100 RTQLLQAVEEL
+100 RTELLQAVEEM
-111 YYYGGGFFD
+111 YYWGGGWLE
-120 DGMVAESAME
+120 DGMVAE
-130 DSSASAG
+130 ASMDGDTAT
-137 SAQPQTRTAGEDFS
+137 SNVAKSQPTRTEGEDFS

-178 STLSIM
+178 SSLSIM
-184 SIPEFGEI
+184 EIPEFGEI
-192 DFASNT
+192 EFASNSS
-198 TIEGSPISMM
+198 IEGSPISMM
-208 LQGDRLIVLSSYN
+208 LQDDRLIVLSSYN
-221 PWSIDSEDPLYEY
+221 PWSINSEDDLYEY
-234 LRWGGDYSEWRVNSM
+234 LRWGGEYSQWRVNSL
-249 TKYTTYDIS
+249 TKYTTFDIS
-258 NRTQPEIVQELYLEG
+258 NRSSPEIIQELYLEG

-287 ITHSWLNIPNLMSWL
+287 ITHSWLNIPGLSNWL
-302 NMPSVYYDLKWDD
+302 NMPSAYYELQWDD
-315 PERKV
+315 PERKT

-329 IQSNDEILGA
+329 IQANDEVLEAIA
-339 MDLEDLIPK
+339 LEDLVPK
-348 IYQRTNGEIIQHDM
+348 IYQRVGGEIIEHDM

-367 TNFAKPMD
+367 ENFAQPMD
-375 GSSRGFTNI
+375 GFSRGFTNI

-395 FESDHLLGN
+395 FESDHLLSN

-423 WWWFWGQDDAME
+423 WWWFWGQDDVDE

-461 ILNQFSI
+461 ILNQFCI
-468 SEYEGVLRVATTVG
+468 SEHEGVLRIATTVG

-489 DDPEPMSSSVITLVR
+489 EDPEPMSSSIVTLVR
-504 GVDIET
+504 GVNPET

-522 GIAENERIWSA
+522 GIAEDERIWSA

-546 QIDPLWTIDLSNPTT
+546 QIDPLWTIDLSDPAT

-582 DMLLTIGMGPAGE
+582 GMLLTIGMGPAGE

-613 DLTQPAVADTLMLSP
+613 DVTQPAVADTLMLSP
-628 VEDPETSGW
+628 VNDPEDNRW

-662 PLSTYRWVESY
+662 PLSTYRYIESH
-673 NDEGRYNWHYEYVSK
+673 DEDIGYHWSYEYISK

-695 EATGAM
+695 EATGSM
-701 SIHGEVNHSSLINQD
+701 SIHGEVNHSSLLND
-716 EGNYWWGG
+716 EERNHWWGG
-724 NENIRRTI
+724 NENIRRTV
-732 FMGDYIYAFSG
+732 FMGDYIYAISG
-743 AGITAHN
+743 AGITAHH
-750 LTSMELSDVEVFDL
+750 LDTMELSDVVMFEV
-764 DQPEYEYYLY
+764 EYSEYAYYY

>member
-1 MALAHNAVQEW
+1 MGRPKRIAF
-12 NDASRHLLHNCA
+12 LLIA
-24 IGHTIMNKRVLTAL
+24 
-38 YLVSLMLL
+38 LML
-46 SGCLGSVR
+46 SAGCIGNVR
-54 DEVVT
+54 DEII
-59 TELPEDWQTRIGRTV
+59 TELPDDWKTKTQRTI
-74 SQPQLVQYDS
+74 SQPQLVQFDS
-84 CMELE
+84 CDDME
-89 YNLKSSIAEEY
+89 YSLKASIAEEY
-100 RTQLLQAVEEL
+100 RTELLQAVEEI
-111 YYYGGGFFD
+111 YYWGGGWLE
-120 DGMVAESAME
+120 DGMVAE
-130 DSSASAG
+130 ASMDGDTATTTAPK
-137 SAQPQTRTAGEDFS
+137 SQPTRTEGEDFS

-178 STLSIM
+178 SSLSIM
-184 SIPEFGEI
+184 EIPEFGEI
-192 DFASNT
+192 EFTSNFS
-198 TIEGSPISMM
+198 IEGSPISMM

-221 PWSIDSEDPLYEY
+221 PWSINSEDDLYEY
-234 LRWGGDYSEWRVNSM
+234 LRWGGEYSQWRVNSL
-249 TKYTTYDIS
+249 TKYTTFDIS
-258 NRTQPEIVQELYLEG
+258 NRSSPEIIQELYLEG

-280 IDGSIRA
+280 IDGSVRA
-287 ITHSWLNIPNLMSWL
+287 ITHSWLNIPGLSNWL
-302 NMPSVYYDLKWDD
+302 NMPSAYYDLEWDD
-315 PERKV
+315 PERKT

-329 IQSNDEILGA
+329 IQANDEVLEAIA
-339 MDLEDLIPK
+339 LEDLVPK
-348 IYQRTNGEIIQHDM
+348 IYQRVDGEIIEHDM

-367 TNFAKPMD
+367 ENFAQPMD
-375 GSSRGFTNI
+375 GFSRGFTNI
-384 LSLDLFSPTFD
+384 LSLDLFSPRFV
-395 FESDHLLGN
+395 FESDHLLSN

-423 WWWFWGQDDAME
+423 WWWFWGQDEVDE

-461 ILNQFSI
+461 ILNQFCI
-468 SEYEGVLRVATTVG
+468 SEHEGVLRIATTVG

-489 DDPEPMSSSVITLVR
+489 DDIEPMSSSIVTLVR
-504 GVDIET
+504 GVNPET

-522 GIAENERIWSA
+522 GIAEDERIWSA

-546 QIDPLWTIDLSNPTT
+546 QIDPLWTIDLSNPAT

-582 DMLLTIGMGPAGE
+582 GMLLTIGMGPAGE

-613 DLTQPAVADTLMLSP
+613 DLTQPEVADTLMLSP
-628 VEDPETSGW
+628 VNDPEDDRW
-637 TWSYSEAK
+637 TWSYSEAM

-662 PLSTYRWVESY
+662 PLSTYRYIESY
-673 NDEGRYNWHYEYVSK
+673 EEGIGYHWSYEYVSK

-695 EATGAM
+695 EATGSM
-701 SIHGEVNHSSLINQD
+701 SVHGEVNHSSLVNHED
-716 EGNYWWGG
+716 VNHWWGG

-732 FMGDYIYAFSG
+732 FMGDFIYAFSG
-743 AGITAHN
+743 AGITVHN
-750 LTSMELSDVEVFDL
+750 LTDMELTDVVMFEVEY
-764 DQPEYEYYLY
+764 PEYAYYDS

>member
-1 MALAHNAVQEW
+1 
-12 NDASRHLLHNCA
+12 
-24 IGHTIMNKRVLTAL
+24 MNKRMVTSIGLVL
-38 YLVSLMLL
+38 LMLAA
-46 SGCLGSVR
+46 GCIGNVR
-54 DEVVT
+54 DEINF
-59 TELPEDWQTRIGRTV
+59 TELPDDWKTKTQRTI
-74 SQPQLVQYDS
+74 SQPQLVQFDS
-84 CMELE
+84 CDDME
-89 YNLKSSIAEEY
+89 YSLKASIAEEY
-100 RTQLLQAVEEL
+100 RTELLQAVEEM
-111 YYYGGGFFD
+111 YYWGGGWLE
-120 DGMVAESAME
+120 DGMVAE
-130 DSSASAG
+130 ASMDGDTAE
-137 SAQPQTRTAGEDFS
+137 SNVAKSQPTRTEGEDFS

-178 STLSIM
+178 SSLSIM
-184 SIPEFGEI
+184 EIPEFGEI
-192 DFASNT
+192 EFASNFS
-198 TIEGSPISMM
+198 IEGSPISMM

-221 PWSIDSEDPLYEY
+221 PWSINSENDLYEY
-234 LRWGGDYSEWRVNSM
+234 LRWGGEYSQWRVNSL
-249 TKYTTYDIS
+249 TKYTTFDIS
-258 NRTQPEIVQELYLEG
+258 NRSSPEIIQELYLEG

-287 ITHSWLNIPNLMSWL
+287 ITHSWLNIPGLSNWL
-302 NMPSVYYDLKWDD
+302 NMPSAYYELEWDD
-315 PERKV
+315 PERKT

-329 IQSNDEILGA
+329 IQANGEVLEAIA
-339 MDLEDLIPK
+339 LEDLVPK
-348 IYQRTNGEIIQHDM
+348 IYQRVDGEIIEHDM

-367 TNFAKPMD
+367 ENFAQPMD
-375 GSSRGFTNI
+375 GFSRGFTNI
-384 LSLDLFSPTFD
+384 LSLDLFSPTFN
-395 FESDHLLGN
+395 FESDHLLSN

-423 WWWFWGQDDAME
+423 WWWFWGQDEVDE

-461 ILNQFSI
+461 ILNQFCI
-468 SEYEGVLRVATTVG
+468 SEHEGVLRIATTVG

-489 DDPEPMSSSVITLVR
+489 EDPEPMSSSLITLVR
-504 GVDIET
+504 GVNPET

-522 GIAENERIWSA
+522 GIAEDERIWSA

-546 QIDPLWTIDLSNPTT
+546 QIDPLWTIDLSDPAT

-582 DMLLTIGMGPAGE
+582 GMLLTIGMGPAGE

-613 DLTQPAVADTLMLSP
+613 DVTQPAVADTLMLSP
-628 VEDPETSGW
+628 VNDPEDNRW

-662 PLSTYRWVESY
+662 PLSTYRYIESH
-673 NDEGRYNWHYEYVSK
+673 DEDVGYHWSYEYISK

-695 EATGAM
+695 EATGSM
-701 SIHGEVNHSSLINQD
+701 SIHGEVNHSSLLND
-716 EGNYWWGG
+716 EERNHWWGG
-724 NENIRRTI
+724 NENIRRTV
-732 FMGDYIYAFSG
+732 FMGDYIYAISG
-743 AGITAHN
+743 AGITAHH
-750 LTSMELSDVEVFDL
+750 LDTMELSDVVMFEVEY
-764 DQPEYEYYLY
+764 PEYAYYDS

>member
-1 MALAHNAVQEW
+1 
-12 NDASRHLLHNCA
+12 
-24 IGHTIMNKRVLTAL
+24 MNKRMVVSIGLVL
-38 YLVSLMLL
+38 LMLAA
-46 SGCLGSVR
+46 GCIGNVR
-54 DEVVT
+54 DEINVT
-59 TELPEDWQTRIGRTV
+59 VLPEDWKTKTQRTI
-74 SQPQLVQYDS
+74 SQPQLVQFDS
-84 CMELE
+84 CDSME
-89 YNLKSSIAEEY
+89 YSLKASIAEEY
-100 RTQLLQAVEEL
+100 RTELLQAVEEM
-111 YYYGGGFFD
+111 YYWGGGWLE
-120 DGMVAESAME
+120 DGIVAE
-130 DSSASAG
+130 ASMDGDTAE
-137 SAQPQTRTAGEDFS
+137 SNVAKSQPTRTEGEDFS

-169 GYYIYVLQG
+169 GYYIYVIQG
-178 STLSIM
+178 SSLSIM
-184 SIPEFGEI
+184 EIPEFGEI
-192 DFASNT
+192 EFASNSS
-198 TIEGSPISMM
+198 IEGSPISMM
-208 LQGDRLIVLSSYN
+208 LQDDRLIVLSSYN
-221 PWSIDSEDPLYEY
+221 PWSINSEDDMYEY
-234 LRWGGDYSEWRVNSM
+234 LRWGGEYSQWRVNSL
-249 TKYTTYDIS
+249 TKYTTFDIS
-258 NRTQPEIVQELYLEG
+258 NRSSPEIIQELYLEG

-287 ITHSWLNIPNLMSWL
+287 ITHSWLNIPGLLNWL
-302 NMPSVYYDLKWDD
+302 NMPSAYYELQWDD
-315 PERKV
+315 PERKT

-329 IQSNDEILGA
+329 IQANDEVLEAIA
-339 MDLEDLIPK
+339 LEDLVPK
-348 IYQRTNGEIIQHDM
+348 IYQRVGGEIIEHDM

-367 TNFAKPMD
+367 ENFAQPMD
-375 GSSRGFTNI
+375 GFSRGFTNI
-384 LSLDLFSPTFD
+384 LSLDLFSSTFD
-395 FESDHLLGN
+395 FESEHLLSN

-423 WWWFWGQDDAME
+423 WWWFWGQDDVDE

-461 ILNQFSI
+461 ILNQFCI
-468 SEYEGVLRVATTVG
+468 SEHEGVLRIATTVG

-489 DDPEPMSSSVITLVR
+489 EDPEPMSSSIVTLVR
-504 GVDIET
+504 GVNPET

-522 GIAENERIWSA
+522 GIAEDERIWSA

-546 QIDPLWTIDLSNPTT
+546 QIDPLWTIDLSDPAT

-582 DMLLTIGMGPAGE
+582 GMLLTIGMGPAGE

-613 DLTQPAVADTLMLSP
+613 DVTQPAVADTLMLSP
-628 VEDPETSGW
+628 VNDPEDNRW

-662 PLSTYRWVESY
+662 PLSTYRYIESH
-673 NDEGRYNWHYEYVSK
+673 DEDVGYHWSYEYISK

-695 EATGAM
+695 EATGGM
-701 SIHGEVNHSSLINQD
+701 SIHGEVNHSSLLND
-716 EGNYWWGG
+716 EERNHWWGG

-732 FMGDYIYAFSG
+732 FMGDYIYAISG
-743 AGITAHN
+743 AGITAHH
-750 LTSMELSDVEVFDL
+750 LDTMELSDVVMFDV
-764 DQPEYEYYLY
+764 EYSEYAYYY

>member
-1 MALAHNAVQEW
+1 
-12 NDASRHLLHNCA
+12 
-24 IGHTIMNKRVLTAL
+24 MNKRMVVSIGLVL
-38 YLVSLMLL
+38 LMLAA
-46 SGCLGSVR
+46 GCIGNVR
-54 DEVVT
+54 DEINVT
-59 TELPEDWQTRIGRTV
+59 VLPEDWKTKTQRTI
-74 SQPQLVQYDS
+74 SQPQLVQFDS
-84 CMELE
+84 CDNME
-89 YNLKSSIAEEY
+89 YSLKASIAEEY
-100 RTQLLQAVEEL
+100 RTELLQAVEEM
-111 YYYGGGFFD
+111 YYWGGGWLE
-120 DGMVAESAME
+120 DGMVAE
-130 DSSASAG
+130 ASMDGDTAT
-137 SAQPQTRTAGEDFS
+137 SNVAKSQPTRTEGEDFS

-178 STLSIM
+178 SSLSIM
-184 SIPEFGEI
+184 EIPEFGEI
-192 DFASNT
+192 EFASNSS
-198 TIEGSPISMM
+198 IEGSPISMM
-208 LQGDRLIVLSSYN
+208 LQDDRLIVLSSYN
-221 PWSIDSEDPLYEY
+221 PWSINSEDDLYEY
-234 LRWGGDYSEWRVNSM
+234 LRWGGEYSQWRVNSL
-249 TKYTTYDIS
+249 TKYTTFDIS
-258 NRTQPEIVQELYLEG
+258 NRSSPEIIQELYLEG

-287 ITHSWLNIPNLMSWL
+287 ITHSWLNIPGLSNWL
-302 NMPSVYYDLKWDD
+302 NMPSAYYELQWDD
-315 PERKV
+315 PERKT

-329 IQSNDEILGA
+329 IQANDEVLEAIA
-339 MDLEDLIPK
+339 LEDLVPK
-348 IYQRTNGEIIQHDM
+348 IYQRVGGEIIEHDM

-367 TNFAKPMD
+367 ENFAQPMD
-375 GSSRGFTNI
+375 GFSRGFTNI

-395 FESDHLLGN
+395 FESDHLLSN

-423 WWWFWGQDDAME
+423 WWWFWGQDEVDE

-461 ILNQFSI
+461 ILNQFCI
-468 SEYEGVLRVATTVG
+468 SEHEGVLRIATTVG

-489 DDPEPMSSSVITLVR
+489 EDPEPMSSSIVTLVR
-504 GVDIET
+504 GVNPET

-522 GIAENERIWSA
+522 GIAEDERIWSA

-546 QIDPLWTIDLSNPTT
+546 QIDPLWTIDLSDPAT

-582 DMLLTIGMGPAGE
+582 GMLLTIGMGPAGE

-613 DLTQPAVADTLMLSP
+613 DVTQPAVADTLMLSP
-628 VEDPETSGW
+628 VNDPEDNRW

-662 PLSTYRWVESY
+662 PLSTYRYIESH
-673 NDEGRYNWHYEYVSK
+673 DEDVGYHWSYEYISK

-695 EATGAM
+695 EATGSM
-701 SIHGEVNHSSLINQD
+701 SIHGEVNHSSLLND
-716 EGNYWWGG
+716 EERNHWWGG
-724 NENIRRTI
+724 NENIRRTV
-732 FMGDYIYAFSG
+732 FMGDYIYAISG
-743 AGITAHN
+743 AGITAHH
-750 LTSMELSDVEVFDL
+750 LDTMELSDVVMFEVEY
-764 DQPEYEYYLY
+764 PEYAYYDS

>member
-1 MALAHNAVQEW
+1 
-12 NDASRHLLHNCA
+12 
-24 IGHTIMNKRVLTAL
+24 MNKRMVTSIGLVL
-38 YLVSLMLL
+38 LMLAA
-46 SGCLGSVR
+46 GCMGNVR
-54 DEVVT
+54 DEINF
-59 TELPEDWQTRIGRTV
+59 TELPDDWKTKTQRTI
-74 SQPQLVQYDS
+74 SQPQLVQFDS
-84 CMELE
+84 CDNME
-89 YNLKSSIAEEY
+89 YSLKASIAEEY
-100 RTQLLQAVEEL
+100 RTELLQAVEEM
-111 YYYGGGFFD
+111 YYWGGGWLE
-120 DGMVAESAME
+120 DGMVAEAAM
-130 DSSASAG
+130 DGDAATSNVAKS
-137 SAQPQTRTAGEDFS
+137 QPTRTEGEDFS

-178 STLSIM
+178 SSLSIM
-184 SIPEFGEI
+184 EIPEFGEI
-192 DFASNT
+192 EFASNSS
-198 TIEGSPISMM
+198 IEGSPISMM
-208 LQGDRLIVLSSYN
+208 LQDDRLIVLSSYN
-221 PWSIDSEDPLYEY
+221 PWSISSEDDLYEY
-234 LRWGGDYSEWRVNSM
+234 LRWDGEYSQWRVNSL
-249 TKYTTYDIS
+249 TKYTTFDIS
-258 NRTQPEIVQELYLEG
+258 NRSSPEIIQELYLEG

-287 ITHSWLNIPNLMSWL
+287 ITHSWLNIPGLSNWL
-302 NMPSVYYDLKWDD
+302 NMPSAYYELQWDD
-315 PERKV
+315 PERKT

-329 IQSNDEILGA
+329 IQANDEVLEAIA
-339 MDLEDLIPK
+339 LEDLVPK
-348 IYQRTNGEIIQHDM
+348 IYQRVGGEIIEHDM

-367 TNFAKPMD
+367 ENFAQPMD
-375 GSSRGFTNI
+375 GFSRGFTNI

-395 FESDHLLGN
+395 FESDHLLSN

-423 WWWFWGQDDAME
+423 WWWFWGQDEVDE

-461 ILNQFSI
+461 ILNQFCI
-468 SEYEGVLRVATTVG
+468 SEHEGVLRIATTVG

-489 DDPEPMSSSVITLVR
+489 EDPEPMSSSIVTLVR
-504 GVDIET
+504 GVNPET

-522 GIAENERIWSA
+522 GIAEDERIWSA

-546 QIDPLWTIDLSNPTT
+546 QIDPLWTIDLSDPAT

-582 DMLLTIGMGPAGE
+582 GMLLTIGMGPAGE

-613 DLTQPAVADTLMLSP
+613 DVTQPAVADTLMLSP
-628 VEDPETSGW
+628 VNDPEDNRW

-662 PLSTYRWVESY
+662 PLSTYRYIESH
-673 NDEGRYNWHYEYVSK
+673 DEDVGYHWSYEYISK

-695 EATGAM
+695 EATGSM
-701 SIHGEVNHSSLINQD
+701 SIHGEVNHSSLLND
-716 EGNYWWGG
+716 EERNHWWGG
-724 NENIRRTI
+724 NENIRRTV
-732 FMGDYIYAFSG
+732 FMGDYIYAISG
-743 AGITAHN
+743 AGITAHH
-750 LTSMELSDVEVFDL
+750 LDTMELSDVVMFEV
-764 DQPEYEYYLY
+764 EYSEYAYYY

>member
-1 MALAHNAVQEW
+1 
-12 NDASRHLLHNCA
+12 
-24 IGHTIMNKRVLTAL
+24 MNKRMVTSIVLVL
-38 YLVSLMLL
+38 LMLAA
-46 SGCLGSVR
+46 GCIGNVR
-54 DEVVT
+54 DEII
-59 TELPEDWQTRIGRTV
+59 TELPDDWKTKTQRTI
-74 SQPQLVQYDS
+74 SQPQLVQFDS
-84 CMELE
+84 CDDME
-89 YNLKSSIAEEY
+89 YSLKASIAEEY
-100 RTQLLQAVEEL
+100 RTELLQAVEEQ
-111 YYYGGGFFD
+111 YYYGWGMFD
-120 DGMVAESAME
+120 DGMVAESAMDG
-130 DSSASAG
+130 DSMASTG
-137 SAQPQTRTAGEDFS
+137 SSQPQTRTQGEDFS

-178 STLSIM
+178 SSLSIM
-184 SIPEFGEI
+184 EIPEFGEI
-192 DFASNT
+192 EFASNSS
-198 TIEGSPISMM
+198 IEGSPISMM
-208 LQGDRLIVLSSYN
+208 LQDDRLIVLSSYN
-221 PWSIDSEDPLYEY
+221 PWSINSEDDLYEY
-234 LRWGGDYSEWRVNSM
+234 LRWGGEYSQWRVNSL
-249 TKYTTYDIS
+249 TKYTTFDIS
-258 NRTQPEIVQELYLEG
+258 NRSSPEIIQELYLEG
-273 YNVDARE
+273 YSVDARE

-287 ITHSWLNIPNLMSWL
+287 ITHSWLNIPGLSNWL
-302 NMPSVYYDLKWDD
+302 NMPSAYYELQWDD
-315 PERKV
+315 PERKT

-329 IQSNDEILGA
+329 IQANDEVLEAIA
-339 MDLEDLIPK
+339 LEDLVPK
-348 IYQRTNGEIIQHDM
+348 IYQRVGGEIIEHDM

-367 TNFAKPMD
+367 ENFAQPMD
-375 GSSRGFTNI
+375 GFSRGFTNI
-384 LSLDLFSPTFD
+384 LSLDLFSTTFD
-395 FESDHLLGN
+395 FESDHLLSN

-423 WWWFWGQDDAME
+423 WWWFWGQDEVDE

-461 ILNQFSI
+461 ILNQFCI
-468 SEYEGVLRVATTVG
+468 SEHEGVLRIATTVG

-489 DDPEPMSSSVITLVR
+489 DDPEPMSSSIVTLVR
-504 GVDIET
+504 GVNPET

-522 GIAENERIWSA
+522 GIAEDERIWSA

-546 QIDPLWTIDLSNPTT
+546 QIDPLWTIDLSDPAT

-582 DMLLTIGMGPAGE
+582 GMLLTIGMGPAGE

-628 VEDPETSGW
+628 VNDPEDNRW

-662 PLSTYRWVESY
+662 PLSTYRYIESH
-673 NDEGRYNWHYEYVSK
+673 DEDVGYHWSYEYISK

-695 EATGAM
+695 EATGSM
-701 SIHGEVNHSSLINQD
+701 SIHGEVNHSSLLND
-716 EGNYWWGG
+716 EGRNHWWGG

-732 FMGDYIYAFSG
+732 FMGDYIYAISG
-743 AGITAHN
+743 AGITAHH
-750 LTSMELSDVEVFDL
+750 LDTMELSDVVMFEVEY
-764 DQPEYEYYLY
+764 PEYAYYDY

>member
-1 MALAHNAVQEW
+1 
-12 NDASRHLLHNCA
+12 
-24 IGHTIMNKRVLTAL
+24 MNKRMVTSIGLVL
-38 YLVSLMLL
+38 LMLAA
-46 SGCLGSVR
+46 GCIGNVR
-54 DEVVT
+54 DEINF
-59 TELPEDWQTRIGRTV
+59 TELPDDWKTKTQRTI
-74 SQPQLVQYDS
+74 SQPQLVQFDS
-84 CMELE
+84 CDDME
-89 YNLKSSIAEEY
+89 YSLKASIAEEY
-100 RTQLLQAVEEL
+100 RTELLQAVEEM
-111 YYYGGGFFD
+111 YYWGGGWFE
-120 DGMVAESAME
+120 DGMVAE
-130 DSSASAG
+130 ASMDGDTAE
-137 SAQPQTRTAGEDFS
+137 SNVAKSQPTRTEGEDFS

-178 STLSIM
+178 SSLSIM
-184 SIPEFGEI
+184 EIPEFGEI
-192 DFASNT
+192 EFASNFS
-198 TIEGSPISMM
+198 IEGSPISMM

-221 PWSIDSEDPLYEY
+221 PWSINSENDLYEY
-234 LRWGGDYSEWRVNSM
+234 LRWGGEYSQWRVNSL
-249 TKYTTYDIS
+249 TKYTTFDIS
-258 NRTQPEIVQELYLEG
+258 NRSSPEIIQELYLEG

-287 ITHSWLNIPNLMSWL
+287 ITHSWLNIPGLSNWL
-302 NMPSVYYDLKWDD
+302 NMPSTYYELEWDD
-315 PERKV
+315 PERKT

-329 IQSNDEILGA
+329 IQVNDEVLEAIA
-339 MDLEDLIPK
+339 LEDLVPK
-348 IYQRTNGEIIQHDM
+348 IYQRVDGEIIEHDM

-367 TNFAKPMD
+367 ENFAQPMD
-375 GSSRGFTNI
+375 GFSRGFTNI
-384 LSLDLFSPTFD
+384 LSLDLFSPTFN
-395 FESDHLLGN
+395 FESDHLLSN

-423 WWWFWGQDDAME
+423 WWWFWGQDEVDE

-461 ILNQFSI
+461 ILNQFCI
-468 SEYEGVLRVATTVG
+468 SEHEGVLRIATTVG

-489 DDPEPMSSSVITLVR
+489 EDPEPMSSSLITLVR
-504 GVDIET
+504 GVNPET

-522 GIAENERIWSA
+522 GIAEDERIWSA

-546 QIDPLWTIDLSNPTT
+546 QIDPLWTIDLSNPAT

-595 DGLGLDW
+595 DGFGLDW

-628 VEDPETSGW
+628 VNNPEDNRW
-637 TWSYSEAK
+637 TWSYSEAM

-662 PLSTYRWVESY
+662 PLSTYRYIESY
-673 NDEGRYNWHYEYVSK
+673 EEGIGYHWSYEYVSK

-695 EATGAM
+695 EATGSM
-701 SIHGEVNHSSLINQD
+701 SVHGEVNHSSLVNH
-716 EGNYWWGG
+716 EGVNHWWGG

-732 FMGDYIYAFSG
+732 FMGDFIYAFSG
-743 AGITAHN
+743 AGITVHN
-750 LTSMELSDVEVFDL
+750 LTGMELTDVVMFEIEY
-764 DQPEYEYYLY
+764 PEYAYYDS

>member
-1 MALAHNAVQEW
+1 
-12 NDASRHLLHNCA
+12 
-24 IGHTIMNKRVLTAL
+24 MNKRMVVSIGLVL
-38 YLVSLMLL
+38 LMLAA
-46 SGCLGSVR
+46 GCIGNVR
-54 DEVVT
+54 DEINVT
-59 TELPEDWQTRIGRTV
+59 VLPEDWKTKTQRTI
-74 SQPQLVQYDS
+74 SQPQLVQFDS
-84 CMELE
+84 CDNME
-89 YNLKSSIAEEY
+89 YSLKASIAEEY
-100 RTQLLQAVEEL
+100 RTELLQAVEEM
-111 YYYGGGFFD
+111 YYWGGGWLE
-120 DGMVAESAME
+120 DGMVAE
-130 DSSASAG
+130 ASMDGDTAT
-137 SAQPQTRTAGEDFS
+137 SNVAKSQPTRTEGEDFS

-178 STLSIM
+178 SSLSIM
-184 SIPEFGEI
+184 EIPEFGEI
-192 DFASNT
+192 EFASNSS
-198 TIEGSPISMM
+198 IEGSPISMM
-208 LQGDRLIVLSSYN
+208 LQDDRLIVLSSYN
-221 PWSIDSEDPLYEY
+221 PWSINSEDDLYEY
-234 LRWGGDYSEWRVNSM
+234 LRWGGEYSQWRVNSL
-249 TKYTTYDIS
+249 TKYTTFDIS
-258 NRTQPEIVQELYLEG
+258 NRSSPEIIQELYLEG

-287 ITHSWLNIPNLMSWL
+287 ITHSWLNIPGLSNWL
-302 NMPSVYYDLKWDD
+302 NMPSAYYELQWDD
-315 PERKV
+315 PERKT

-329 IQSNDEILGA
+329 IQANDEVLEAIA
-339 MDLEDLIPK
+339 LEDLVPK
-348 IYQRTNGEIIQHDM
+348 IYQRVGGEIVEHDM

-367 TNFAKPMD
+367 ENFAQPMD
-375 GSSRGFTNI
+375 GFSRGFTNI

-395 FESDHLLGN
+395 FESDHLLSN

-423 WWWFWGQDDAME
+423 WWWFWGQDDVDE

-461 ILNQFSI
+461 ILNQFCI
-468 SEYEGVLRVATTVG
+468 SEHEGVLQIATTVG

-489 DDPEPMSSSVITLVR
+489 EDPEPMSSSIVTLVR
-504 GVDIET
+504 GVNPET

-522 GIAENERIWSA
+522 GIAEDERIWSA

-546 QIDPLWTIDLSNPTT
+546 QIDPLWTIDLSDPAT

-582 DMLLTIGMGPAGE
+582 GMLLTIGMGPAGE

-613 DLTQPAVADTLMLSP
+613 DVTQPAVADTLMLSP
-628 VEDPETSGW
+628 VNDPEDNRW

-662 PLSTYRWVESY
+662 PLSTYRYIESH
-673 NDEGRYNWHYEYVSK
+673 DEDIGYHWSYEYISK

-695 EATGAM
+695 EATGSM
-701 SIHGEVNHSSLINQD
+701 SIHGEVNHSSLLND
-716 EGNYWWGG
+716 EERNHWWGG
-724 NENIRRTI
+724 NENIRRTV
-732 FMGDYIYAFSG
+732 FMGDYIYAISG
-743 AGITAHN
+743 AGITAHH
-750 LTSMELSDVEVFDL
+750 LDTMELSDVVMFEVEY
-764 DQPEYEYYLY
+764 PEYAYYDS